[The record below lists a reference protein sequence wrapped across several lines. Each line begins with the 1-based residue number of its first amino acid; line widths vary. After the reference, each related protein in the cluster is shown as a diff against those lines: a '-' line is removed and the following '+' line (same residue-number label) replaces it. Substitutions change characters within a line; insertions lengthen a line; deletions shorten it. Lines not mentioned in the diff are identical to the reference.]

1 MRRVNA
7 RPWLG
12 EASVVVVAAGRQDI
26 ILSSRAL
33 VPGKDLPCAHAPG
46 FPDVD
51 AKHLRA
57 FANKF
62 QQTSQEDIPHRQSYK
77 NSHPRSASRSMLHI
91 LGRCYA
97 PGVKIHYLFAV
108 FGATGLATVRKSKWH
123 YAPTRASGRADQPPR
138 LLGFQRPHGRL

>member
-1 MRRVNA
+1 M
-7 RPWLG
+7 
-12 EASVVVVAAGRQDI
+12 VAAGRQDM

-33 VPGKDLPCAHAPG
+33 VLGTDLPRTCAHR

-62 QQTSQEDIPHRQSYK
+62 QQTSQEDIPHRQHHK
-77 NSHPRSASRSMLHI
+77 NSHPCSASRSMLHI

-108 FGATGLATVRKSKWH
+108 FGGTGLATVCKSKWH
-123 YAPTRASGRADQPPR
+123 YAPTRASGCADQPPR
-138 LLGFQRPHGRL
+138 SSAFQQPHGQLWRPWVRRRPKFFAQR